1 MNTAEEKYPKIGV
14 LRFKKKKRFCA
25 SMNTQH
31 IITLAEAQTLTHAYQ
46 NSQLAINQPISLSI
60 PKSEIESL
68 ISQTE
73 CSKLRMYFGMNEQ
86 NKLTIVLI
94 AADNNGNDITSG
106 IILDRGDTCPV
117 FCPPNPSPLM

>member
-1 MNTAEEKYPKIGV
+1 MN
-14 LRFKKKKRFCA
+14 
-25 SMNTQH
+25 SQH
-31 IITLAEAQTLTHAYQ
+31 TITLAEAQILTHAFQ
-46 NSQLAINQPISLSI
+46 NSPLAINQPISLSI

-86 NKLTIVLI
+86 NMLTIVLI

>member
-1 MNTAEEKYPKIGV
+1 M
-14 LRFKKKKRFCA
+14 RFCD

-31 IITLAEAQTLTHAYQ
+31 TITLAEAQTLTHAYQ
-46 NSQLAINQPISLSI
+46 NSQLALNQPISLSI

-94 AADNNGNDITSG
+94 AADSNGNDITSG
-106 IILDRGDTCPV
+106 IILDRCDTCPV